1 MKHIWVLLFILFLFA
16 SCGETGFL
24 LDETGVD
31 DFIIDS
37 IEEGSVLKRGDEI
50 TVALVYE
57 EGVYNPESLEIVL
70 VDQDEEIVGSTV
82 LSGTDLTDPLPP
94 VSLPEIEPGCYTL
107 RYIVKSGEEVI
118 SEEAFPFFYTDEDF
132 FIQGI
137 SVYPPVILTGGSCL
151 LQAELRLP
159 ESADPF
165 LRWSMDETLIC
176 EGFLH
181 EGADRIEWQAPE
193 NTGVYVISLEL
204 YPFGQGYSEF
214 YDFRSTVS
222 HQAKVYVGD
231 KQATAKGDLVPEDC
245 YISLFHLRGSLQ
257 DSGTEGDD
265 GELAE
270 IGEPGLDI
278 REGVFG
284 YYLDGLSG
292 FEADRCL
299 IPAADTALPFSV
311 TFTFLLERE
320 QREREFFSVLDN
332 SGKPVF
338 RLFTDA
344 TGELFLYMAPETGSA
359 RVSSGLSGNELE
371 SVKELTVSVIPNDT
385 GTLVQWFADGIFI
398 GSTVVPFVFHL
409 EESADYTSII
419 GWDGGGDG
427 NGDGGGVGGF
437 TGLLDEFGVYVC
449 YENGK
454 AFPDREVFRRA
465 MKAKYGRNLV
475 LADGLDGFIDS
486 EFYGIKES
494 SYSFSN
500 GALILHG
507 GSSLPIPGI
516 SRLNGEYRIE
526 LETDSDDGTFPV
538 LYRHPEGEN
547 RVVFGFGPVEAGSP
561 LYQLEEDT
569 IRCTVSREAENLLVS
584 FDGMEEPF
592 RIEGEFESLDIVVNN
607 TSEDTRVMVHS
618 LLIYS
623 ISTRIAEQDETVSA
637 SANL

>member
-1 MKHIWVLLFILFLFA
+1 MKHIWVLLLILFLFA

-24 LDETGVD
+24 LDDTGED

-37 IEEGSVLKRGDEI
+37 IEEGSVLKSGDEI

-82 LSGTDLTDPLPP
+82 LSGTDLTDPIPP
-94 VSLPEIEPGCYTL
+94 VSLPEIEPGYYTV

-132 FIQGI
+132 SIQGI

-151 LQAELRLP
+151 LQAELQLP

-176 EGFLH
+176 EGFLR

-204 YPFGQGYSEF
+204 YPFGQGYSDF
-214 YDFRSTVS
+214 YNFRSTVF

-231 KQATAKGDLVPEDC
+231 KQATAKGDLIPEDC
-245 YISLFHLRGSLQ
+245 YISLFHLKGSLQ
-257 DSGTEGDD
+257 DSGTQGD
-265 GELAE
+265 GVELTE

-292 FEADRCL
+292 FEAGRCL
-299 IPAADTALPFSV
+299 IPAADTAIPFSV
-311 TFTFLLERE
+311 TFTFLLEGE
-320 QREREFFSVLDN
+320 QSEREFFSVLKN
-332 SGKPVF
+332 FGEPVF
-338 RLFTDA
+338 RLFTDV
-344 TGELFLYMAPETGSA
+344 TGELFLDMSTEAGRAHVP
-359 RVSSGLSGNELE
+359 SGLSGAELE
-371 SVKELTVSVIPNDT
+371 YVKELTVSVIPNDT

-398 GSTVVPFVFHL
+398 GSTAQPFVFSL

-419 GWDGGGDG
+419 GGD
-427 NGDGGGVGGF
+427 GGF
-437 TGLLDEFGVYVC
+437 TGLLDEFGIYVC
-449 YENGK
+449 YEDGK

-465 MKAKYGRNLV
+465 MKAKHGRNLV

-486 EFYGIKES
+486 EFYEIEGL
-494 SYSFSN
+494 YSFSD
-500 GALILHG
+500 GALILHA
-507 GSSLPIPGI
+507 GSSLLIPGI
-516 SRLNGEYRIE
+516 NRVNGEYRIV
-526 LETDSDDGTFPV
+526 LETDSAEGASPV
-538 LYRHPEGEN
+538 LYRHPERDN
-547 RVVFGFGPVEAGSP
+547 TVVFGFGPVETGIP
-561 LYQLEEDT
+561 LYPPEDGA
-569 IRCTVSREAENLLVS
+569 ISCTVSRQAGNLLVS
-584 FDGMEEPF
+584 FDGIEEPY
-592 RIEGEFESLDIVVNN
+592 RIEGEFENLDIVVNN
-607 TSEDTRVMVHS
+607 ALEDSRVMVHS

-623 ISTRIAEQDETVSA
+623 ISTQIAEQDETVSA
-637 SANL
+637 SASL